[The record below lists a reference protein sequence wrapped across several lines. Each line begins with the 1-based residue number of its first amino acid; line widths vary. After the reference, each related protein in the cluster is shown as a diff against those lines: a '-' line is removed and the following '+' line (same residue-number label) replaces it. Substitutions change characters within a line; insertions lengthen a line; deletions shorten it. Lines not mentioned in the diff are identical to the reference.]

1 MKREVGNPTRKPLS
15 FKGDAKGGQ
24 GESSEL
30 FSPRAGD
37 GQHMTGNLLCFA
49 VWHFHLFL

>member
-1 MKREVGNPTRKPLS
+1 MKQEVGNPTRKSLS

-30 FSPRAGD
+30 FSP
-37 GQHMTGNLLCFA
+37 QHMTGNLLCFA
-49 VWHFHLFL
+49 VRHFHLFL

>member
-1 MKREVGNPTRKPLS
+1 MKQEVGNPTRKSLS

-30 FSPRAGD
+30 FSP
-37 GQHMTGNLLCFA
+37 QHMTGNLLCFA